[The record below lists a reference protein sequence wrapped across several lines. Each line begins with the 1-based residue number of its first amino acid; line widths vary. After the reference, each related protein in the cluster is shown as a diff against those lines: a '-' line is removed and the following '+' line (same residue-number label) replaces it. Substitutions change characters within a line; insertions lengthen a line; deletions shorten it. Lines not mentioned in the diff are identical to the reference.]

1 MKHRPPLLSLF
12 LRPWCLAVLLL
23 LVPVAAARADLAS
36 DVDALLQDK
45 SLKRAVVGVEIVRL
59 GAQPA
64 QDKTVY
70 QRGAQTPLIPA
81 SNCKILTTAAAL
93 EKLGAD
99 FKFRTQ
105 LVAGE
110 PDLAIIG
117 AGDPTFGDGEFL
129 KELGWNVT
137 TVYENWADQ
146 LLKRRIKTIRDVV
159 VDDSVFDENFAHSN
173 WPANQLHFR
182 YVAEVAGLNLNANVL
197 EFAVQPTSPGQIANY
212 ATIPPTQYVTVR
224 NTCVT
229 GSDNRIWLSREIGT
243 NQIILKGETPTRAQS
258 PVAVTIHDPSMY
270 AGTVFAEVLKR
281 KGITVTGTVRRD
293 RTIAAQQKQAG
304 PAGKWRTLA
313 IHETP
318 IGLVLARANKDSVNL
333 YAESLCKRLGHEA
346 SGGQPGSWENGT
358 AAVGAFLKA
367 AGVAESE
374 FQLDDGCGLS
384 KQNAVSAEA
393 FAKVLG
399 RNFHSP
405 NWEAFR
411 ATLAVAA
418 TDGTLQDRFR
428 GTDLKGR
435 VFAKSG
441 FVNGVCALSGYVRT
455 RDNQWF
461 AFSFLINKVGAIADA
476 KLVQEKIVRAVD
488 NHAATIAAGQ

>member
-1 MKHRPPLLSLF
+1 M
-12 LRPWCLAVLLL
+12 LA
-23 LVPVAAARADLAS
+23 PTAARADLAA
-36 DVDALLQDK
+36 DVETLLGDK
-45 SLKRAVVGVEIVRL
+45 SLKKAVVGVEIIRL
-59 GAQPA
+59 GAQPSD
-64 QDKTVY
+64 DKSVY

-81 SNCKILTTAAAL
+81 SNCKLLTTSAAL
-93 EKLGAD
+93 EKLGAE

-105 LVAGE
+105 LVASE

-129 KELGWNVT
+129 KDLGWTVT

-146 LLKRRIKTIRDVV
+146 LQKRGITTVRDVI
-159 VDDSVFDENFAHSN
+159 VDDSVFDENFAHAN
-173 WPANQLHFR
+173 WPPDQLHKR

-197 EFAVQPTSPGQIANY
+197 EFAVQPTSFGQIVNY
-212 ATIPPTQYVTVR
+212 ATIPPTQYVSVQ

-229 GSDNRIWLSREIGT
+229 GDRNAIWLSRESGT
-243 NQIILKGETPTRAQS
+243 NQIVLKGMTPTRAQT
-258 PVAVTIHDPSMY
+258 PVAVTIHDPAMY

-281 KGITVTGTVRRD
+281 KGITLTGTVKRD
-293 RTIAAQQKQAG
+293 RTIAAQQKQGG
-304 PAGKWRTLA
+304 PAGRWRTLA

-318 IGLVLARANKDSVNL
+318 IGTVIARANKDSVNL
-333 YAESLCKRLGHEA
+333 YAESLCKRLGHEV
-346 SGGQPGSWENGT
+346 SGQPGSWENGT
-358 AAVGAFLKA
+358 AAVEAFIKS
-367 AGVAESE
+367 AGVEPAQ

-384 KQNAVSAEA
+384 KQNAVSADA
-393 FAKVLG
+393 FAKVLSH
-399 RNFHSP
+399 NFHSP

-411 ATLAVAA
+411 ATLAVSG

-441 FVNGVCALSGYVRT
+441 YVAGVSSLSGYVRT

-461 AFSFLINKVGAIADA
+461 AFSFLINKVAGIADA
-476 KLVQEKIVRAVD
+476 KLVQEKIVRAID
-488 NHAATIAAGQ
+488 SHAATLAVGQ

>member
-1 MKHRPPLLSLF
+1 MKHLPLLSSPPLRSLCLF
-12 LRPWCLAVLLL
+12 VLLL
-23 LVPVAAARADLAS
+23 APGVARADLAT
-36 DVDALLQDK
+36 DVEALLGDK
-45 SLKRAVVGVEIVRL
+45 SLKRAVVGVEIIRL
-59 GAQPA
+59 GAQPTD
-64 QDKTVY
+64 DKPVY

-81 SNCKILTTAAAL
+81 SNCKLLTTSAAL
-93 EKLGAD
+93 EKLGAS

-129 KELGWNVT
+129 KDLGWTVT

-146 LLKRRIKTIRDVV
+146 LIKRGIKTIRDVV

-173 WPANQLHFR
+173 WPVDQLHKK

-197 EFAVQPTSPGQIANY
+197 EFAVQPTSLGQVANY

-229 GSDNRIWLSREIGT
+229 TGENHIWLSREIGT
-243 NQIILKGETPTRAQS
+243 NQIVLKGETPTRAQV
-258 PVAVTIHDPSMY
+258 PVAVTIHDPAMY

-281 KGITVTGTVRRD
+281 KGIMVSGTVKRD
-293 RTIAAQQKQAG
+293 RTIATQQKQAG
-304 PAGKWRTLA
+304 PTGKWRTLA

-318 IGLVLARANKDSVNL
+318 LTTVMARANKDSVNL
-333 YAESLCKRLGHEA
+333 YAESLCKRLGHEV
-346 SGGQPGSWENGT
+346 SGQPGSWENGT
-358 AAVGAFLKA
+358 AAVGAFLKTCGA
-367 AGVAESE
+367 DETQ

-384 KQNAVSAEA
+384 KQNTVSAET
-393 FAKVLG
+393 FAKVLSHD
-399 RNFHSP
+399 FHSP

-411 ATLAVAA
+411 ATLAVSG

-441 FVNGVCALSGYVRT
+441 YVSGVSSLSGYVRT

-461 AFSFLINKVGAIADA
+461 AFSFLINKIAGVADA
-476 KLVQEKIVRAVD
+476 KLVQEKIVRAID
-488 NHAATIAAGQ
+488 SHAPTLAAGQ